1 MQRKCESLSFATT
14 PPFRCSTPTFFIA
27 MNGWGTSSAKKD
39 ESDWSSLNPSASEG
53 WDAALPAGW
62 GASSNW
68 SVAAVKPNPNQ
79 TIARKE
85 GLPPPAPRPGDKEDD
100 AAAAKEVDKLC
111 ATALD
116 SKKKI
121 TSLRTKMD
129 ELDAKRAELQ
139 GRIDELMPEL
149 HDLRA
154 QKGAALGV
162 VQGAR
167 LPQMWMDKAKELNT
181 RRKTLPGGCT
191 SLLELTR
198 AIKAT
203 EEEISHGSLNL
214 KEEKAALER
223 VRELNRG
230 KKMVMDYEADQKA
243 LDAVKQQFSS
253 QQAELKPVE
262 QNLDQLKAKT
272 LEKGASMDQMIKE
285 RESTKEL
292 RTATSASLAELRT
305 ALDECFEK
313 VRNHQTD
320 APKAVARFFS
330 AVRDLDTKLNKD
342 RPDRAPPPMPT
353 NAAAG
358 AAAGAAVNNG
368 AAATHVEEDEEVNAP
383 VASSASA
390 LAASSSS
397 AAASAAPAV
406 PAAAADES
414 ETVDENDGWTEVV
427 GTQAKADKDK
437 KAKAEAKKAREKA
450 KKAAAR
456 ADQGEASATV
466 APPPNKPAP
475 APPAKAPAPVEAKA
489 PPASPAKPTP
499 QPAPEGAPSKTK
511 APVTAPK
518 ESPKKKAGEAAGKKA
533 KQGKKGGWVPLMLAS
548 SVGAVVLAGA
558 AFIVLGKPDSMA
570 EAGSRLQSMV
580 RGKP

>member
-1 MQRKCESLSFATT
+1 
-14 PPFRCSTPTFFIA
+14 

-62 GASSNW
+62 GASSGW

-121 TSLRTKMD
+121 AALRTKMD

-139 GRIDELMPEL
+139 GKIDELMPEL

-214 KEEKAALER
+214 KQEKAALER

-230 KKMVMDYEADQKA
+230 KKVVMEYEADQKA

-292 RTATSASLAELRT
+292 RTASSASLAELRT

-342 RPDRAPPPMPT
+342 RPDRAPPPMPSS
-353 NAAAG
+353 AVAG
-358 AAAGAAVNNG
+358 AAAGAAKG
-368 AAATHVEEDEEVNAP
+368 AAATHVEEDEEVYAP

-390 LAASSSS
+390 LAASAS
-397 AAASAAPAV
+397 AASAAPALPV
-406 PAAAADES
+406 AAVAAADES
-414 ETVDENDGWTEVV
+414 EAVDENDGWTEVV

-456 ADQGEASATV
+456 ADQGVAPAAV

-475 APPAKAPAPVEAKA
+475 APPAKAPAPVESKA
-489 PPASPAKPTP
+489 PPPASPAKPKP
-499 QPAPEGAPSKTK
+499 QPALEGAPPKTK

-533 KQGKKGGWVPLMLAS
+533 KHGKKGGWGPLMLAS

-558 AFIVLGKPDSMA
+558 AFIVLGKPDSIA
-570 EAGSRLQSMV
+570 EAGARLQSMV